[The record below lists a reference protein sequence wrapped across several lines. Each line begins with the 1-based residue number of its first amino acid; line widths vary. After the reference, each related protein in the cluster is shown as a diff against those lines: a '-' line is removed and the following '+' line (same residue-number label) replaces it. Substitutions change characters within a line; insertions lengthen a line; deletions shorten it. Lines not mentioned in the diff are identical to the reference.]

1 MSSGTTLG
9 NLFGRSPIIPI
20 QEHMTKVL
28 SCAELLEPFFKAVLA
43 KDWDQVATLQ
53 QQISEME
60 READALKKDI
70 RKNMPKSLFMAIPRS
85 DLLELIS
92 MQDKVANCAKD
103 IAGIVLGRRMEIP
116 EQLSGRMD
124 AYVSAALGTSKQAL
138 KAINE
143 LDELVE
149 TGFGKRE
156 LQMVDQMIGELDRTE
171 QEADG
176 LERELR
182 HALFAIERDLYAV
195 DVIFLYRVIESVG
208 ELADLSQRVGSRL
221 QIIIAR

>member
-1 MSSGTTLG
+1 MASGTTLG
-9 NLFGRSPIIPI
+9 NLFGRSPIVPI

-28 SCAELLEPFFKAVLA
+28 GCAELLEPFFKAVLA
-43 KDWDQVATLQ
+43 KDWETATDLQ
-53 QQISEME
+53 QQISFQE
-60 READALKKDI
+60 READALKKNL
-70 RKNMPKSLFMAIPRS
+70 RRNMPKSLFMAIPRS

-103 IAGIVLGRRMEIP
+103 VAGIVLGRKMEIP
-116 EQLSGRMD
+116 EQLSARMD
-124 AYVSAALGTSKQAL
+124 AYVSAALNTSKQAL
-138 KAINE
+138 RAINE

-149 TGFGKRE
+149 TGFGNRE
-156 LQMVDQMIGELDRTE
+156 LHMVDEMIGEIDQIE
-171 QEADG
+171 QDADG

-182 HALFAIERDLYAV
+182 KALFDIERDLYAV
-195 DVIFLYRVIESVG
+195 DVVFLYRVIEGIG